1 MIDDLPAS
9 YFRQR
14 QRQPFVIPPMPA
26 FAYQALSADGAVKSG
41 SIEAAD
47 RGDAVRML
55 ARKGLQARSVQA
67 QGAGGE
73 KSTKKAKS
81 KTAAAAGAASNDAA
95 EETLHLSKADVIR
108 FTEDMG
114 DLLSSGLQVEQ
125 ALQAMEG
132 RSSSKM
138 GTLAKKVRELV
149 RDGVPL
155 SESLRQVSNS
165 FDELYCNMVAAGE
178 NSGALD
184 EIMDRQARHLRL
196 MESVSAKVTG
206 ALIYPAFL
214 VVTGGALAIIMI
226 TYLLPKLSGLLSGTK
241 KEPPFLIRFSLS
253 LSEILRT
260 WWWAILIFL
269 ALIFMILFAVRK
281 TAAFQNWWHRM
292 VMTLPGIK
300 NITRARFELQ
310 FFETLGSLLRGGV
323 PLLPALELVRR
334 AVKNT
339 HIQAALNQA
348 TAQVQEGAPLSA
360 AMKKYNVLE
369 SRAVDVIRIGED
381 TGRLAEVLSKA
392 AGRMDTQL
400 SRVIERV
407 TELIQPVLLLG
418 MAGLVGTLVYTMVN
432 IVFSTLSQLQ
442 R

>member
-1 MIDDLPAS
+1 
-9 YFRQR
+9 
-14 QRQPFVIPPMPA
+14 MPA
-26 FAYQALSADGAVKSG
+26 FAFQAIAADGSTKSG

-55 ARKGLQARSVQA
+55 ARRGLQARSVQA
-67 QGAGGE
+67 QGAGGAAANA
-73 KSTKKAKS
+73 KTGKTKGGGAA
-81 KTAAAAGAASNDAA
+81 TAAASNSTASQSAAAA
-95 EETLHLSKADVIR
+95 TDTTLHLRKADIIR

-138 GTLAKKVRELV
+138 GLLAKKLRELV

-155 SESLRQVSNS
+155 SEAMRQTSTA
-165 FDELYCNMVAAGE
+165 FDELYCNMIAAGE

-184 EIMDRQARHLRL
+184 EIMDRQARHMRL
-196 MESVSAKVTG
+196 MESVQAKVTG

-214 VVTGGALAIIMI
+214 LVTGGALAIIMV
-226 TYLLPKLSGLLSGTK
+226 TYLLPKLSGLLSGSS
-241 KEPPFLIRFSLS
+241 KEPPFLIRASLG
-253 LSEILRT
+253 LSDIIRT

-269 ALIFMILFAVRK
+269 ALVVMILFAIRK
-281 TAAFQNWWHRM
+281 TPAFQSWWHKFVITM
-292 VMTLPGIK
+292 PGIK
-300 NITRARFELQ
+300 NISQARFELQ

-334 AVKNT
+334 AVKNM
-339 HIQAALNQA
+339 HIQHALTQA
-348 TAQVQEGAPLSA
+348 TAMVQEGSPLSS
-360 AMKKYNVLE
+360 AMKKYHILE
-369 SRAVDVIRIGED
+369 PQAVDVLRIGED
-381 TGRLAEVLSKA
+381 TGQLAPVLAKA
-392 AGRMDTQL
+392 AARMDVHL

-407 TELIQPVLLLG
+407 TALIQPVLLLF
-418 MAGLVGTLVYTMVN
+418 MAGLVGSLVYTMVN